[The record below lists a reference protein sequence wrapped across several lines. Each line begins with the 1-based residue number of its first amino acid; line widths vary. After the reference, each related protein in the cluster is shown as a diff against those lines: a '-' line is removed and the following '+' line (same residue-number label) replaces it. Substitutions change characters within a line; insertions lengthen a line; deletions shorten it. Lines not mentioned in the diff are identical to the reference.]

1 LPAFDALPVE
11 PSHSTAHKADG
22 RGLLLVC
29 EHLDVGEPCG
39 VVDGHV
45 DTVVADASRAALLA
59 AAGDAMTD
67 LAKAG
72 KLFDI
77 NVDQVTRPLP
87 LVAVDWWFGVQG
99 SQPPQPQAVENPRHG
114 GEGRDQHLGVV
125 AEVEAL
131 VTEIH
136 GLLQLLR
143 IERPPLGA
151 ANTASIRERSSTA

>member
-1 LPAFDALPVE
+1 MPAFDALAVE

-29 EHLDVGEPCG
+29 EHLDVGHAGG

-59 AAGDAMTD
+59 AAGDAVTD
-67 LAKAG
+67 FPELSQ
-72 KLFDI
+72 LFDV

-87 LVAVDWWFGVQG
+87 LVAVDWWFWGQV
-99 SQPPQPQAVENPRHG
+99 SQAAQPQAVENPRHS
-114 GEGRDQHLGVV
+114 GEGRDEQPGDV

-151 ANTASIRERSSTA
+151 ANTASIRQ